1 MDNIYKTQSQVE
13 NFFSMLLTK
22 AGISK
27 NLFIGSMP
35 ATVDSGWKDI
45 VLVDVLSMR
54 DYDAYAQGSANVFL
68 YAKSVDS
75 RGTKPVKALYE
86 MELALDKAIKE
97 CNDKHYV
104 IDINFRDADYDQ
116 NRNYYYNVINI
127 GITVRNI

>member
-1 MDNIYKTQSQVE
+1 MDSIYKMTSQVE

-35 ATVDSGWKDI
+35 ATVDRDWKDM

-68 YAKSVDS
+68 YAKSMNS
-75 RGTKPVKALYE
+75 RGTKPVKALYK
-86 MELALDKAIKE
+86 MELALDRAIKK
-97 CNDKHYV
+97 CNDRHYA
-104 IDINFRDADYDQ
+104 IDVNFRDADYDQ

-127 GITVRNI
+127 QVTIK